1 MERTTASFKTIQGL
15 RWFESDKL
23 PNIVLGFLACSF
35 KKLFK
40 SFAWEVP
47 TACLITYPSIAQA
60 SKSDS
65 KPQMKVGIYSDRS
78 RTSNWSSS
86 NCNCSGNNNNNNNN
100 DLPGNPTCPPPSSF
114 LNTETSAIWLS
125 FRVFCETQ
133 VTGRCFVFHFRG
145 CLSYMFWYC
154 RNNFWMS
161 LD

>member
-1 MERTTASFKTIQGL
+1 MDPPNPVAALQKEPQKAATTITAAVAKSIWLSPRKVRKSEEKCIRSLECMERTTASFKTIQGL

-65 KPQMKVGIYSDRS
+65 KPQMMVGIYSDPS

-86 NCNCSGNNNNNNNN
+86 NCNCSGNNNNNNM
-100 DLPGNPTCPPPSSF
+100 PGNPTCPPHHPS
-114 LNTETSAIWLS
+114 
-125 FRVFCETQ
+125 
-133 VTGRCFVFHFRG
+133 
-145 CLSYMFWYC
+145 
-154 RNNFWMS
+154 
-161 LD
+161 